1 MKDAAMKLN
10 CHRGSLSSALQI
22 VSGVVPARTPKEIL
36 KNVKLQVNDSEISL
50 IGTDLETSI
59 RHVIKDCESDEPGE
73 VLLHTS
79 RLQSILREIPDERI
93 ALEVTPEALIV
104 KGGRS
109 RFRLAVQDPSEF
121 PTVAAFSEENYHLI
135 EAGTFREM
143 IRRTIFSCDVES
155 TRYALG
161 GVLVELG
168 NDSVTMAATDSRRL
182 AVISSPCTVQGTV
195 GESKSPVIPHRAMNL
210 LERSLAEGDEHVK
223 LAVRGNDVV
232 VQAGQSTLYSRVVD
246 GRFPRYQDVIPK
258 EFNSTIDLVAGPF
271 YSTVRQAQI
280 VTDQESRGVDFEF
293 SADTLTLVSKAP
305 DIGES
310 RVEHPISYSGVEM
323 KITFDPRFLAE
334 FLRVLDAETLVHFCL
349 IDPQSAAVFKVG
361 ETYTYVIMPLAQ
373 DH

>member
-1 MKDAAMKLN
+1 MKLN

-22 VSGVVPARTPKEIL
+22 VSGAVPARTPKEIL
-36 KNVKLQVNDSEISL
+36 KNVKLQVTDSEISL

-59 RHVIKDCESDEPGE
+59 RHVIKDCESDQSGE
-73 VLLHTS
+73 VLLHTA
-79 RLQSILREIPDERI
+79 RLQSILREIPDERV

-121 PTVAAFSEENYHLI
+121 PTIAAFSEENYHLI
-135 EAGTFREM
+135 DAATFREM

-161 GVLVELG
+161 GVLVDLG
-168 NDSVTMAATDSRRL
+168 GDSVTMAATDSRRL
-182 AVISSPCTVQGTV
+182 SVISSPCTVHGTV
-195 GESKSPVIPHRAMNL
+195 GETNSPVIPHRAMSL
-210 LERSLAEGDEHVK
+210 LEKSLAEGDEQVK

-258 EFNSTIDLVAGPF
+258 EFNATIELVAGPF

-310 RVEHPISYSGVEM
+310 RVEHPISYSGSEM

-334 FLRVLDAETLVHFCL
+334 FLRVLDAETQVHFCL

-361 ETYTYVIMPLAQ
+361 ESYTYVIMPLAQ

>member
-1 MKDAAMKLN
+1 MKLN

-22 VSGVVPARTPKEIL
+22 VSGVIPARTPKEIL
-36 KNVKLQVNDSEISL
+36 KNVKLQVTDKEISL

-59 RHVIKDCESDEPGE
+59 RYVLKDCEADAAGE

-79 RLQSILREIPDERI
+79 RLQSILRELPDERVS
-93 ALEVTPEALIV
+93 LEVTPEALIV

-109 RFRLAVQDPSEF
+109 RFQLGIQDPSEF
-121 PTVAAFSEENYHLI
+121 PTVAAFSEENFHLI
-135 EAGTFREM
+135 EAGAFREM
-143 IRRTIFSCDVES
+143 IRRTIFSCDIES

-161 GVLVELG
+161 GILVELG
-168 NDSVTMAATDSRRL
+168 PNTVTMAATDSRRL
-182 AVISSPCTVQGTV
+182 AVVTSPCTTQGNV
-195 GESKSPVIPHRAMNL
+195 EEKKSPVIPHRAMNL
-210 LERSLAEGDEHVK
+210 LERSLSDGDEQVK

-258 EFNSTIDLVAGPF
+258 EFNATIDLVAGPF

-293 SADTLTLVSKAP
+293 SSEVLTLVSRAP

-310 RVEHPISYSGVEM
+310 RIEHPVSYAGDEM

-334 FLRVLDAETLVHFCL
+334 FLRVLDSETLVQFCL
-349 IDPQSAAVFKVG
+349 INAQSAAVFKVG
-361 ETYTYVIMPLAQ
+361 DTYTYVIMPLAQ